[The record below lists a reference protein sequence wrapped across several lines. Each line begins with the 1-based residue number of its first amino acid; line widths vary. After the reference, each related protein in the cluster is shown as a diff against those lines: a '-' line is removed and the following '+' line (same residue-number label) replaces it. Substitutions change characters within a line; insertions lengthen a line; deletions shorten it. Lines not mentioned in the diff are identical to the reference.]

1 MANVLVTSNQLRLEF
16 ENGMT
21 ETGKMKVKSKTFSNI
36 RTDAT
41 DDNLLVAAK
50 AIDGLTAK
58 SLHKT
63 KKVVTSEISE

>member
-21 ETGKMKVKSKTFSNI
+21 ETGKMKVKAKTFSNI
-36 RTDAT
+36 RSDAT

-50 AIDGLTAK
+50 AIDGLTSKA
-58 SLHKT
+58 LHKT
-63 KKVVTSEISE
+63 KKVVTSEITE